1 MRLREYFHDRPTG
14 DEARNALPSFQ
25 HWTPPTQR
33 DNCLDMY
40 IRAVQR
46 DVRDAYKKMKPSYP
60 KGTLRRMQSISGG
73 PVVRPCVTEMLK
85 SLIISRYI

>member
-1 MRLREYFHDRPTG
+1 
-14 DEARNALPSFQ
+14 
-25 HWTPPTQR
+25 
-33 DNCLDMY
+33 
-40 IRAVQR
+40 
-46 DVRDAYKKMKPSYP
+46 MKPSYP